1 MSGILLVGLGGAF
14 GAIARYAISLL
25 PVKST
30 FPILTLLI
38 NFIGAVL
45 IGFIAGMQQNKQI
58 RENWS
63 LFWRMGVCGGF
74 TTFSTFSIETLTLF
88 QSERYIYGGVY
99 IVFSIVLCLAGVLL
113 GQYTARRLFGA

>member
-14 GAIARYAISLL
+14 GAIARYAIGLL

-30 FPILTLLI
+30 FPVLTLLI

-45 IGFIAGMQQNKQI
+45 IGFIAGMQQNKRI
-58 RENWS
+58 SENWS
-63 LFWRMGVCGGF
+63 LFWRTGVCGGF

-88 QSERYIYGGVY
+88 QGGRYIYGGVY
-99 IVFSIVLCLAGVLL
+99 IVFSIVLCLAGALL

>member
-1 MSGILLVGLGGAF
+1 
-14 GAIARYAISLL
+14 
-25 PVKST
+25 
-30 FPILTLLI
+30 LI

-63 LFWRMGVCGGF
+63 LFWRTGVCGGF

-88 QSERYIYGGVY
+88 QGGRYIYGGVY
-99 IVFSIVLCLAGVLL
+99 IVFSIVLCLAGALL

>member
-14 GAIARYAISLL
+14 GAIARYAIGLL

-58 RENWS
+58 SENWS
-63 LFWRMGVCGGF
+63 LFWRTGCAVV
-74 TTFSTFSIETLTLF
+74 LRLF
-88 QSERYIYGGVY
+88 QP
-99 IVFSIVLCLAGVLL
+99 FL
-113 GQYTARRLFGA
+113 

>member
-58 RENWS
+58 SENWS
-63 LFWRMGVCGGF
+63 LFWRTGVCGGF

-99 IVFSIVLCLAGVLL
+99 IVFSIVLCLAGALL
-113 GQYTARRLFGA
+113 GQYTARRLFGV

>member
-14 GAIARYAISLL
+14 GAIARYAIGLL

-30 FPILTLLI
+30 FPVLTLLI

-45 IGFIAGMQQNKQI
+45 IGFIAGVQQNKQI
-58 RENWS
+58 SENWS

-99 IVFSIVLCLAGVLL
+99 IVFSIVLCLAGALL